1 MNGNTSHRQP
11 AWAPVVNNVVV
22 MVTIGIYAIVPGEI
36 SLDPVRMGDV
46 KPLVLE
52 IGVTLG
58 IVVQSFMLLPALPRV
73 GFKFRWN
80 WGFEADIG
88 DGLRPNIKDS
98 VTRALCQA
106 KDTPTPAVH
115 KDGRSRSRL
124 TARRTTGP
132 TMGCHTDGCPPLRYS
147 GSREALMR
155 SLHREV
161 LRTHG
166 THLQVVVPL
175 RTCRGTSSHAL

>member
-1 MNGNTSHRQP
+1 
-11 AWAPVVNNVVV
+11 

-46 KPLVLE
+46 KLLVLG

-58 IVVQSFMLLPALPRV
+58 IVVQSFMLVPALRRV
-73 GFKFRWN
+73 GRKFRRN

-88 DGLRPNIKDS
+88 DGLRPAIKDYAA
-98 VTRALCQA
+98 RGRCQA
-106 KDTPTPAVH
+106 RDAPTPAVH

-132 TMGCHTDGCPPLRYS
+132 TIGRHPDGCSPLRYS
-147 GSREALMR
+147 GSSEALMR